1 LYQTTDA
8 CTVAKGFTRVC
19 KRTQIRVI
27 DALLDQVL
35 CNSRS
40 GFLCTLNASRG
51 TCADK
56 AVYDGASSRL
66 TKDLDELDR
75 QEFKCADRR
84 AQQRG
89 SATLFLSSAPSASA
103 FRSLTGASADSE
115 SGGQKLTAGK
125 QGG

>member
-8 CTVAKGFTRVC
+8 CAVAKGFARIR

-35 CNSRS
+35 CDSGS

-51 TCADK
+51 TCAGK
-56 AVYDGASSRL
+56 AIYDGASSRL

-75 QEFKCADRR
+75 QEFKCADRC

-89 SATLFLSSAPSASA
+89 SATFFLSSIPSASA

-115 SGGQKLTAGK
+115 GGGHNLPAGK
-125 QGG
+125 QCG